1 MAQGTEQSQERLPFG
16 PMGQEVGMH
25 VGYLLE
31 YLSAELLPIED
42 PEQPWLEDDLQAFED
57 WTELE
62 NWAEHLTGPVDQ
74 GQQGSAQNA
83 EFYDLWHKFHTAF
96 PYNEAERGWLRE
108 TFNDV
113 ATDDPEPE
121 DLPRQIGHREERI
134 LMSGLRQVVSGR
146 DLMRRWIA
154 WRRETD
160 EFKDQGTLD
169 VARGA
174 LRGLVELLTPD
185 APSA

>member
-1 MAQGTEQSQERLPFG
+1 
-16 PMGQEVGMH
+16 MGQEVGMH
-25 VGYLLE
+25 AGYLLE
-31 YLSAELLPIED
+31 YLSAELLVVED

-62 NWAEHLTGPVDQ
+62 NWAEHLTGPVER
-74 GQQGSAQNA
+74 GQRGSAQNA
-83 EFYDLWHKFHTAF
+83 EFHDLWHKFHTAL
-96 PYNEAERGWLRE
+96 PYNEAERAWVRE
-108 TFNDV
+108 AFR
-113 ATDDPEPE
+113 DPMVTTPE
-121 DLPRQIGHREERI
+121 DMPRQIGYREERI

-174 LRGLVELLTPD
+174 LQGLVELLTPD